1 MIDVSCPVKGVA
13 MVKVMIVEDEGLFR
27 DMLKISLGFV
37 PNLEVVDA
45 VADGGAAIEA
55 ANRLEPDVI
64 LMDIELGS
72 DPKGIAAGR
81 IIKEQHPDMGIV
93 IILSSHRERQ
103 YLSLISAEE
112 SSGWSYL
119 LKQSVSDAGALAR
132 AIEGSASGLVVMDP
146 SVVNSLKP
154 RKGSLTAGLTPRQQE
169 VLNMMAQ
176 GYNNAAIADRLVLGT
191 KSVENYINAIYQEL
205 SLSHNGPL
213 HHRVQA
219 VPRLSQRQH
228 VSPSGIQAICS
239 GTACRAPTICLW
251 PG

>member
-1 MIDVSCPVKGVA
+1 

-45 VADGGAAIEA
+45 VADGGTAIEA

-72 DPKGIAAGR
+72 DPNGIAAGR
-81 IIKEQHPDMGIV
+81 VIKEQHPNMGIV
-93 IILSSHRERQ
+93 ILSSHRERQ

-132 AIEGSASGLVVMDP
+132 AIEGAASGLVVMDP
-146 SVVNSLKP
+146 AVVNSLKL

-176 GYNNAAIADRLVLGT
+176 GYNT
-191 KSVENYINAIYQEL
+191 
-205 SLSHNGPL
+205 P
-213 HHRVQA
+213 
-219 VPRLSQRQH
+219 P
-228 VSPSGIQAICS
+228 SPTS
-239 GTACRAPTICLW
+239 
-251 PG
+251 